1 MSRSDRG
8 VLQIAGNRFWK
19 NINDIFMIIVTC
31 AVIRNED
38 NKILVVQRGEAT
50 DHPFKWEFPG
60 GKLDPEETEEECI
73 IREIDEELSME
84 IVICGRLTEVEH
96 DYCHKQ
102 IKLIPFICDTLDEM
116 PILSEHIDYKW
127 IDHNDLLKIDFSEA
141 DVFVARDYFERQK
154 SEKIKN
160 DQIIDEFD
168 NLTIDRELQ
177 AIINNMMSMPE
188 AEWVAASAI
197 ENPAIF
203 IKLYEY
209 SFSADKHLSF
219 RASWTLS
226 KVCDRY
232 PEMIYPYLSK
242 IVDSLAK
249 IDNESVLRSFVRILS
264 LTDIEKINPRQ
275 QGILADF
282 SFNQLNSG
290 FSAIAVK
297 AYSME
302 ILYKLTLTYP
312 DLANELSTSI
322 RLLMED
328 GSAAITSRGRMILK
342 KLADMPVKP
351 K

>member
-1 MSRSDRG
+1 M
-8 VLQIAGNRFWK
+8 LN
-19 NINDIFMIIVTC
+19 VTC
-31 AVIRNED
+31 AVIRNEE
-38 NKILVVQRGEAT
+38 NQILVVQRGEAT

-60 GKLDPEETEEECI
+60 GKLIPEETEEECI
-73 IREIDEELSME
+73 LREVDEELSLE
-84 IVICGRLTEVEH
+84 IIICGRLHEVKH
-96 DYCHKQ
+96 DYGHKQ
-102 IKLIPFICDTLDEM
+102 IKLIPFICDTLDEL

-127 IDHNDLLKIDFSEA
+127 VDVKNLMTIDFSEA
-141 DVFVARDYFERQK
+141 DVSVARDYLKRQK
-154 SEKIKN
+154 TEKISN
-160 DQIIDEFD
+160 DQIISDSD
-168 NLTIDRELQ
+168 NLTIDKDLQ

-188 AEWVAASAI
+188 AEWVATSAI

-203 IKLYEY
+203 VKLYEY
-209 SFSADKHLSF
+209 SFSSDKHLSF

-232 PEMIYPYLSK
+232 PEMIYPYLSQ
-242 IVDSLAK
+242 IVDSLAG
-249 IDNESVLRSFVRILS
+249 IDNESVLRSFLRILS
-264 LTDIEKINPRQ
+264 LTDIGKISARQ

-282 SFNQLNSG
+282 SFNQLNTG

-302 ILYKLTLTYP
+302 ILYRLTLIYP

-328 GSAAITSRGRMILK
+328 GSAGITSRGRAILR

-351 K
+351 RQK